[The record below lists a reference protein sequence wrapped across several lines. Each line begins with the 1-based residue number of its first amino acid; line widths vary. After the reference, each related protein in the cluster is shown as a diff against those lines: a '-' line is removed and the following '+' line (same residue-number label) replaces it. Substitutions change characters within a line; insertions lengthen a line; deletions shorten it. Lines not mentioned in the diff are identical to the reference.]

1 MKTFSLMEGP
11 AIPVW
16 GPALW
21 SIFHSLAA
29 RTGKKTGVLVGVSIE
44 SEEKRLWRSML
55 LAFRSTIPC
64 PACQKHYNEYL
75 NTRSWLAIFDKK
87 GSEWGSA
94 IQTWFFAFH
103 NAVRSTKGQPLDFTE
118 EQLSRYNESTRTEI
132 VHWKQTLTEHMRR
145 GLVLHLLT
153 RDDMLRVLRL
163 MEELILLIF

>member
-1 MKTFSLMEGP
+1 MEGP

-29 RTGKKTGVLVGVSIE
+29 RSGKKEGVQAGVSVE
-44 SEEKRLWRSML
+44 TEEKRLWRSML

-64 PACQKHYNEYL
+64 PACQKHYNDYL
-75 NTRSWLAIFDKK
+75 NTRSWLALFDKK
-87 GSEWGSA
+87 GSEWGNA
-94 IQTWFFAFH
+94 IRTWFYSFH

-118 EQLSRYNESTRTEI
+118 EQLARYNESTRTEI